1 MFFINKKKPI
11 QTGVFI
17 LILLLVLGFTAYK
30 IMANQGYCLH
40 KMSYFNEEQAL
51 PEILH
56 QITTREHELYHESI
70 HRHIAQSILK
80 KDLSKT
86 DSVDDLP
93 ILNLSQ
99 IHQFIRENPKCCEW
113 LKGEELKKAY
123 IEMPEPHFWDSLK
136 DVEFAILY
144 INYKDTRTVYTG
156 NEARIEENVDDVQ
169 GLSVNHC
176 GKTQY
181 RTNYIN
187 YYF

>member
-1 MFFINKKKPI
+1 MFFINKQKPI
-11 QTGVFI
+11 QTGIFI
-17 LILLLVLGFTAYK
+17 FVLLLVLGLSAYK
-30 IMANQGYCLH
+30 IMANQGYCIH

-113 LKGEELKKAY
+113 LKGEELKFAY
-123 IEMPEPHFWDSLK
+123 VEALPAPAFWDSLTE
-136 DVEFAILY
+136 VEFEVLY
-144 INYKDTRTVYTG
+144 IYFTDK
-156 NEARIEENVDDVQ
+156 ENKSLLPDETQ
-169 GLSVNHC
+169 HLEILSVNFC
-176 GKTQY
+176 GKAQY
-181 RTNYIN
+181 RKNYIN